1 MDLPLIYLDN
11 CCYNRPYDDQS
22 QLRINLEA
30 LAKLEIQQQIRNG
43 GLLLASSYI
52 LVAENAANRF
62 VGKRQD
68 IQAFIDRYT
77 HTYVSEAS
85 DSNVKAMAGEI
96 MSTGIKLMDAC
107 HVSCAILSGCRYFI
121 TTDKRLLKYRSERII
136 MINPVT
142 FIVEMEDKT

>member
-1 MDLPLIYLDN
+1 MEGFFWHHPISWWQKTRLTDLW
-11 CCYNRPYDDQS
+11 
-22 QLRINLEA
+22 
-30 LAKLEIQQQIRNG
+30 
-43 GLLLASSYI
+43 AS
-52 LVAENAANRF
+52 
-62 VGKRQD
+62 GKI

-121 TTDKRLLKYRSERII
+121 TTDKRLLKYRSERIN
-136 MINPVT
+136 MVNPVT